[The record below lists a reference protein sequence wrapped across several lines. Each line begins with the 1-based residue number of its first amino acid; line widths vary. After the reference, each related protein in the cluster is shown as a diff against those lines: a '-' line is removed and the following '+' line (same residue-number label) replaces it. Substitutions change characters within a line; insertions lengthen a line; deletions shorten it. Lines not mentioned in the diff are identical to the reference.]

1 MRSPSDEGRDNTTRS
16 ERGPLGTGGGVEAG
30 DRTLGRRAR
39 RVGGVAEG
47 WSKRG
52 RAGRDG
58 GVGLD
63 SKSVRGRLLTE
74 LRGA

>member
-1 MRSPSDEGRDNTTRS
+1 MVEISYEGRDNMTRS

-30 DRTLGRRAR
+30 VRTLR
-39 RVGGVAEG
+39 RVASRAGEAAEG

-52 RAGRDG
+52 SRWRNG

-63 SKSVRGRLLTE
+63 VKGVCGRLLTE
-74 LRGA
+74 LMGA